1 MTLYRIDLAGN
12 QTESM
17 ETKFPEMG
25 MHERRL
31 QELFRD
37 NIHLI
42 APDAMVLAE
51 EFGDWEGVHRRI
63 DLLCLDRD
71 ARLVVVEFKRE
82 DAGHMEL
89 QALRYAAMVS
99 HMTFDQAVAAHQEYL
114 QRRNTDGDARHLIL
128 AHLERDEP
136 LEGDFGFDVSVILAA
151 TGFSNEVMTTVM
163 WLDEHDIDIRCIK
176 LMPYTVDENLL
187 LSIEDIYPLPE
198 AADYLVRRK
207 EKTREERRQRRQ
219 NQTFNL
225 TVDNEVH
232 PNLPKRQL
240 AFLVI
245 MAAIARGASPQEVCR
260 ERRRWLIVNGNPP
273 ETEILEMSPE
283 YRAGDSS
290 CVASLHFFTG
300 DGELVRFESR
310 TYALAKIWGPETLGV
325 LRDVKVR
332 FSLDNITWEPVV

>member
-1 MTLYRIDLAGN
+1 
-12 QTESM
+12 
-17 ETKFPEMG
+17 MG

-42 APDAMVLAE
+42 VPDAMVLAE

-114 QRRNTDGDARHLIL
+114 QRKNKDGDARQLIL
-128 AHLERDEP
+128 AHLEQDEP
-136 LEGDFGFDVSVILAA
+136 LEGDFGFDVSVVLVAA
-151 TGFSNEVMTTVM
+151 RFSNEVMTTVM

-176 LMPYTVDENLL
+176 LVPYTVDENLL
-187 LSIEDIYPLPE
+187 LSIEVIYPLPE
-198 AADYLVRRK
+198 AADYLVRRR
-207 EKTREERRQRRQ
+207 EKTMEERRQRRQ
-219 NQTFNL
+219 NQMFNL

-232 PNLPKRQL
+232 RNLPKRQL

-273 ETEILEMSPE
+273 GSEVSEMSPE
-283 YRAGDSS
+283 DRAEDSS
-290 CVASLHFFTG
+290 RIASLHFFTE
-300 DGELVRFESR
+300 DDELVRFESR
-310 TYALAKIWGPETLGV
+310 TYALTKIWGPETLGV
-325 LRDVKVR
+325 LRDVKAM